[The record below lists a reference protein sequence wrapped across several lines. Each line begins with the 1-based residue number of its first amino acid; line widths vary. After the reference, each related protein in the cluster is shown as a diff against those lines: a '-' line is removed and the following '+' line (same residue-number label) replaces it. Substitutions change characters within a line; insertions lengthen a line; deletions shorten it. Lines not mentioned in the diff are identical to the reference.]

1 MKRLISLV
9 PVTLA
14 FLGSI
19 ACSST
24 PDATTPEGD
33 PCLTGQAP
41 PGQYCPPPVAAA
53 VVPTATATSTAPA
66 TAGSAA
72 TAIPPVAAMVP
83 TPVMQGLATQ
93 EAPRMTQ
100 DGGPFAGQFQEGQ
113 VLEQPIN
120 IAPGK
125 CYTIIGLGIGVQEL
139 DLQLVVVPAPG
150 VPPIMLAQDSTTG
163 PQAVLGG
170 KANGCWKN
178 PTPIAGTGKILMKAT
193 KGAGIA
199 AAQVYSK

>member
-1 MKRLISLV
+1 MKPLISLV

-14 FLGSI
+14 FVGGI

-33 PCLTGQAP
+33 PCLTGQAA
-41 PGQYCPPPVAAA
+41 PGQYCPPPASVAP
-53 VVPTATATSTAPA
+53 VPTATATSTAPA

-72 TAIPPVAAMVP
+72 TSIPPVAAMAA

-93 EAPRMTQ
+93 EAPGMAQ

-125 CYTIIGLGIGVQEL
+125 CYTIIGLGLGVQEL
-139 DLQLVVVPAPG
+139 DLQLVAAPAPG
-150 VPPIMLAQDSTTG
+150 VPTILLSQDSTTG
-163 PQAVLGG
+163 PQAVIGG
-170 KANGCWKN
+170 KAGGCWKN
-178 PTPIAGTGKILMKAT
+178 PTPMGGTGKVLMKAT
-193 KGAGIA
+193 KGTGIA

>member
-9 PVTLA
+9 PVTLV

-41 PGQYCPPPVAAA
+41 PGQYCPPPVATTA
-53 VVPTATATSTAPA
+53 VPTATATSTAPA
-66 TAGSAA
+66 PAGSAA
-72 TAIPPVAAMVP
+72 TAIPPVAALAA

-93 EAPRMTQ
+93 EARGMAQ

-139 DLQLVVVPAPG
+139 DLQLVATPAPG
-150 VPPIMLAQDSTTG
+150 VPPIVLAQDSTTG

-170 KANGCWKN
+170 KANGCWRN
-178 PTPIAGTGKILMKAT
+178 PTPIGGTGKILMKAT